1 MGMVG
6 CGKTTLL
13 HAIMGETS
21 KQSGECTVRG
31 SIAYVEQEPFI
42 YSATIRDN
50 VTFGRKFDEERFQGA
65 LKASQLAND
74 IDLFARGADTT
85 IGERGVNISG
95 G

>member
-1 MGMVG
+1 METDATVLEGVNFSVGKGQLVVCMGMVG

-42 YSATIRDN
+42 YSATIKDN
-50 VTFGRKFDEERFQGA
+50 VTFGRKFDEERF
-65 LKASQLAND
+65 
-74 IDLFARGADTT
+74 
-85 IGERGVNISG
+85 
-95 G
+95 